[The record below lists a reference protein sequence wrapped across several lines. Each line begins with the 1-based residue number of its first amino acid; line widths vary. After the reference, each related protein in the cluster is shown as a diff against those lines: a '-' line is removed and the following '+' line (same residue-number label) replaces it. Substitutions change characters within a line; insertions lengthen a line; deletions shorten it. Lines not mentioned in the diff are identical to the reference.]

1 MTTEQRQ
8 RSGRREQQTLPPV
21 EEREWHD
28 TLWEVSD
35 AGVLAISI
43 NRPEKRNALTI
54 RVLRE
59 LIQLIDHAAATPE
72 IRAVS
77 IRGAGT
83 RAFSSGDDLSGGD
96 GDPLYDY
103 SFTVIHEL
111 VRKIRVLPKPVVAL
125 CCGFVLGAGWE
136 IACACDL
143 RLAADN
149 LDAGDHRASVSI
161 GMVAGT
167 SWFFPRIVGSGR
179 ALELLMTGRHL
190 GAQEALDWGWAN
202 SVWPLEEFDER
213 SAEYMEMLAKLPTV
227 AVGSLQGRDRV
238 LAGPP
243 HA

>member
-83 RAFSSGDDLSGGD
+83 RAFSSGDDLSGGT
-96 GDPLYDY
+96 GTR
-103 SFTVIHEL
+103 STTT
-111 VRKIRVLPKPVVAL
+111 
-125 CCGFVLGAGWE
+125 
-136 IACACDL
+136 
-143 RLAADN
+143 
-149 LDAGDHRASVSI
+149 AS
-161 GMVAGT
+161 
-167 SWFFPRIVGSGR
+167 R
-179 ALELLMTGRHL
+179 
-190 GAQEALDWGWAN
+190 
-202 SVWPLEEFDER
+202 
-213 SAEYMEMLAKLPTV
+213 
-227 AVGSLQGRDRV
+227 
-238 LAGPP
+238 
-243 HA
+243 